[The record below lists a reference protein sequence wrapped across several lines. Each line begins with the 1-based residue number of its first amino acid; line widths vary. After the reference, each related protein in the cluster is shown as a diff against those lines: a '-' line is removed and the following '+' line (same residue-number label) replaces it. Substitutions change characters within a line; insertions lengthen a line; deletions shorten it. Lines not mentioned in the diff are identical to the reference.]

1 MWYSIDE
8 DADESDGSLVKI
20 EEMMNRISEH
30 HLSEEDLSYES
41 LFGNREE
48 ITPYEYARMQTLRL
62 GYFVHEEHLAG
73 LESLYLSIE
82 DEFDMEEHLDEQ
94 IGMLLPVVL
103 AARISMLRIHLLSH
117 NSQ

>member
-1 MWYSIDE
+1 
-8 DADESDGSLVKI
+8 
-20 EEMMNRISEH
+20 
-30 HLSEEDLSYES
+30 
-41 LFGNREE
+41 
-48 ITPYEYARMQTLRL
+48 
-62 GYFVHEEHLAG
+62 VHEEHLAG